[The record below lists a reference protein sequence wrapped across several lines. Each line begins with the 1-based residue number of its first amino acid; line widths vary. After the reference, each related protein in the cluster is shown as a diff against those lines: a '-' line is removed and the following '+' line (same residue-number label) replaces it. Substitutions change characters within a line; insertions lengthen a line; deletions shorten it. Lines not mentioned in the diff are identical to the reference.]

1 MLLWYVTDIHGEHP
15 GNRPIRMP
23 DWCEHGWGE
32 EPCHSRPRTDQAE
45 QQQRTHGQSVA
56 QMKSTHHKPLTT
68 LKPTVGLLNM
78 QSRSQATA
86 QAVTR
91 IRGRRLQERN
101 ARVLARQPLCAHC
114 LKQDITRSAVEVD
127 HITPLHLG
135 GPDHESNLQGLCIEC
150 HEDKSAGEARG
161 RMGHRT

>member
-1 MLLWYVTDIHGEHP
+1 
-15 GNRPIRMP
+15 
-23 DWCEHGWGE
+23 
-32 EPCHSRPRTDQAE
+32 
-45 QQQRTHGQSVA
+45 
-56 QMKSTHHKPLTT
+56 MKSTNHKPLTT

-114 LKQDITRSAVEVD
+114 TGQGIVRPSVEVD
-127 HITPLHLG
+127 HIIPLHLG
-135 GPDHESNLQGLCIEC
+135 GPDHESNLQGLCIAC
-150 HEDKSAGEARG
+150 HEAKSKTEGQ
-161 RMGHRT
+161 HRTAGVTGGVVSL